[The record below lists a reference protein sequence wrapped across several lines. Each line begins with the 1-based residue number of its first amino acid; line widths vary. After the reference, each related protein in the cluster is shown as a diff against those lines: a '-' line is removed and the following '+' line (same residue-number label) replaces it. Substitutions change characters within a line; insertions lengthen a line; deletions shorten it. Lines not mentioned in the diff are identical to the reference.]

1 MGNDRTVWFPAFCQ
15 PLALCSPMPC
25 SKSHVVMDVL
35 GHLCWMACSCTL
47 VAWGVFPSPRGNFQ
61 EPLGGFISCR
71 VCNIWDLRGKTPTSH
86 FFPLVFFFLPKNI
99 PNDKDD
105 DLFFYRGVARQCSR
119 QKQACWGRDWP
130 SKNILEPKFDPCF
143 DWKTKRPLFWSGFFW
158 GGPPKKNKRTT

>member
-86 FFPLVFFFLPKNI
+86 FFPLVFFFLT
-99 PNDKDD
+99 
-105 DLFFYRGVARQCSR
+105 
-119 QKQACWGRDWP
+119 QKH
-130 SKNILEPKFDPCF
+130 
-143 DWKTKRPLFWSGFFW
+143 TKRQRWWSFFLPRRGTPVQQAKAGMLRQGLTVKKHPGTQIWPLFWLENKAPFVLERFFW
-158 GGPPKKNKRTT
+158 GRPSQKK

>member
-47 VAWGVFPSPRGNFQ
+47 VAWGVFPSPRNFQ

-71 VCNIWDLRGKTPTSH
+71 VCNTWDLRGISNFP
-86 FFPLVFFFLPKNI
+86 FFSSCDLLCFSFLPKNI

-105 DLFFYRGVARQCSR
+105 DFLYRGVARQCSR
-119 QKQACWGRDWP
+119 QKQACWGRDW
-130 SKNILEPKFDPCF
+130 L
-143 DWKTKRPLFWSGFFW
+143 WKKHPGSQIWPLFWLE
-158 GGPPKKNKRTT
+158 KNEIRGQLK